1 MKVRGSQ
8 APRQTVR
15 RPSSALSNLGR
26 RACPA
31 IPGMERKVTSPFID
45 NLMQAARPG
54 SHSHAPN
61 PAEIQRWE
69 DDGGA
74 IFPDTSRASRV
85 KDRPVTS
92 LAFLHVTPTTA
103 SARSES
109 PYHGK
114 IRHGNA
120 TVTTE
125 VPNGRSHGHV
135 RGQVS
140 GLGIH
145 GQFSGGYFESKV

>member
-31 IPGMERKVTSPFID
+31 IPGMERNVTNPFID
-45 NLMQAARPG
+45 NLMKAARPG
-54 SHSHAPN
+54 SHSHAPS
-61 PAEIQRWE
+61 PVEIQRWE

-74 IFPDTSRASRV
+74 IFPDASGAGRV
-85 KDRPVTS
+85 KDRAVTS
-92 LAFLHVTPTTA
+92 LGFRDVTPTIA

-109 PYHGK
+109 VYYGK

-120 TVTTE
+120 TVSAE
-125 VPNGRSHGHV
+125 IPDGR
-135 RGQVS
+135 
-140 GLGIH
+140 
-145 GQFSGGYFESKV
+145 

>member
-1 MKVRGSQ
+1 
-8 APRQTVR
+8 
-15 RPSSALSNLGR
+15 
-26 RACPA
+26 
-31 IPGMERKVTSPFID
+31 MERNVTNPFID
-45 NLMQAARPG
+45 KLMQAARPG
-54 SHSHAPN
+54 SHSHAPT

-92 LAFLHVTPTTA
+92 LAFPHVTPTTA
-103 SARSES
+103 SARAES
-109 PYHGK
+109 PYHRK

-125 VPNGRSHGHV
+125 VPNCR
-135 RGQVS
+135 
-140 GLGIH
+140 
-145 GQFSGGYFESKV
+145 